1 MRGGQLAGDCRSQP
15 AAFGDESF
23 SALGC
28 DDRSSSLP
36 FHEPVV
42 VSRGQFGNV
51 VSSPDRAFERRHAG
65 RVTQRNAIHLIL
77 SAAVWTSLLSAAR
90 ANSTCSSVLTADQ
103 LHALDG
109 IVFPAYPYSAH
120 LGEAIDADAAQGAVK
135 RLTRTD
141 IEKLRGAITHPFVG
155 PVRELRSQ
163 EDIAALKAWLSANSS
178 GKLPAWDTAAAES
191 DWPSAWVPR
200 AWIGRTADD
209 YVHLVTESGNVGPIT
224 AGTLGGATTRGRI
237 IGITQHIAAD
247 SSGRDMFLWSYI
259 YRATVGGQLITT
271 LLAVCRADVVMM
283 SDDEHELRALEQQL
297 ARAWATRDRST
308 LERILAREWSVT
320 MPDGATVS
328 RAAVL
333 GVTFDSTAQIIEA
346 VTTDEDSLTVTRFDS
361 AAIVRGRTIVT
372 VASADTR
379 QTNAVRF
386 TDVFVKRD
394 GSWQLVASHQS
405 RSPE

>member
-1 MRGGQLAGDCRSQP
+1 M
-15 AAFGDESF
+15 
-23 SALGC
+23 
-28 DDRSSSLP
+28 
-36 FHEPVV
+36 V

-51 VSSPDRAFERRHAG
+51 VSSPDRALERRPAG

-77 SAAVWTSLLSAAR
+77 SAAVWTSLLSAPR

-163 EDIAALKAWLSANSS
+163 EDIAALKAWLNANSS

-209 YVHLVTESGNVGPIT
+209 YVHLVTESGYEKVPMP
-224 AGTLGGATTRGRI
+224 AHASAKKFLGN
-237 IGITQHIAAD
+237 
-247 SSGRDMFLWSYI
+247 
-259 YRATVGGQLITT
+259 
-271 LLAVCRADVVMM
+271 
-283 SDDEHELRALEQQL
+283 
-297 ARAWATRDRST
+297 AR
-308 LERILAREWSVT
+308 
-320 MPDGATVS
+320 P
-328 RAAVL
+328 AVL
-333 GVTFDSTAQIIEA
+333 SALDQTRTA
-346 VTTDEDSLTVTRFDS
+346 
-361 AAIVRGRTIVT
+361 
-372 VASADTR
+372 
-379 QTNAVRF
+379 
-386 TDVFVKRD
+386 
-394 GSWQLVASHQS
+394 
-405 RSPE
+405 PES